1 MRHRI
6 SSATSHWSGRGRYYV
21 ITFRTDKAKAE
32 ADVASFGIKCDEVVL
47 VSSFE
52 QKAME
57 IAKRKIFVYFD
68 DQDEILMYVPEGVTV
83 LKVRNGGNYDFESR
97 KWLFSEQTGKMI

>member
-1 MRHRI
+1 VF
-6 SSATSHWSGRGRYYV
+6 V
-21 ITFRTDKAKAE
+21 ITYRTDKTKAE

-52 QKAME
+52 QKAVE
-57 IAKRKIFVYFD
+57 IAKRRIFVYFD
-68 DQDEILMYVPEGVTV
+68 DQDEILQHVPEGVTV
-83 LKVRNGGNYDFESR
+83 LKVRNGGNYDYEQK